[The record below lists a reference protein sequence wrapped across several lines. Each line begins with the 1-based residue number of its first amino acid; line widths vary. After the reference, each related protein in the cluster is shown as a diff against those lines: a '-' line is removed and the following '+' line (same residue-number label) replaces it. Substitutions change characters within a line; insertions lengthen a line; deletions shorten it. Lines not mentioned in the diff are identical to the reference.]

1 MATNEGWIKV
11 HRSIR
16 EHWITQNANYYR
28 AWGLLLMAVNYAP
41 TKTRFN
47 GEWITLKAGEMVTSY
62 EHLAGVMMLSKAQT
76 RRFIELLKE
85 AEMVHF
91 VTTRRGAHLTVCNY
105 STYQE
110 SRHTGKHTDEHTDEH
125 TNEHYYKKKE
135 VKNTLLRNVD
145 MSLSEPDADSEV
157 ATKPKRTVFVPPD
170 YETCRQYA
178 IQRGWP
184 AGEAQR
190 FYDYQQATGWKV
202 GNKPMKDWQAAMRTW
217 ERNLPPLWDN
227 VDAYFQQI
235 LHGKQSEDD
244 ARMTAQRFFQH
255 YQGRGWTTGTGQRI
269 TDYRPLAIKWVETSK
284 QQ

>member
-1 MATNEGWIKV
+1 MAANEGWVKIN
-11 HRSIR
+11 RSILD
-16 EHWITQNANYYR
+16 HWIWHDLEFYR
-28 AWGLLLMAVNYAP
+28 AWTTLIMLANYEP
-41 TKTRFN
+41 KRRPFN
-47 GEWITLKAGEMVTSY
+47 GEIVTIEAGQLLGSVPYFAKATGLSPKRWRTLQKLLQKDGMIEVENTPKGAR
-62 EHLAGVMMLSKAQT
+62 LS
-76 RRFIELLKE
+76 I
-85 AEMVHF
+85 
-91 VTTRRGAHLTVCNY
+91 CNY
-105 STYQE
+105 KAYQDSGHAE
-110 SRHTGKHTDEHTDEH
+110 GTLRARNGHATGTTIR
-125 TNEHYYKKKE
+125 KKE

-157 ATKPKRTVFVPPD
+157 ATKPKRTVFVAPD

-178 IQRGWP
+178 IQRQWP

-227 VDAYFQQI
+227 VHAYFQQI